1 MINKVLENEVLE
13 EEVARLLIE
22 KRLTIST
29 AESCT
34 GGMVAARLINYPGI
48 SKVFLE
54 GFITYSNEAKNKR
67 LGVSM
72 DTLNKY
78 GAVSEQTA
86 YEMAQ
91 GVCKASGSDVSIVT
105 TGIAGPSGGT
115 DKKPVGLVYIGV
127 CIQGEVIIEKHI
139 FKGTRG
145 EVRLQSALKGI
156 DLLRRNLIKR

>member
-1 MINKVLENEVLE
+1 MINKVLDNESI
-13 EEVARLLIE
+13 EEVAAKLLIE
-22 KRLTIST
+22 RNLTIAT

-86 YEMAQ
+86 NEMAL
-91 GVCKASGSDVSIVT
+91 GVCETSGADVSIVT
-105 TGIAGPSGGT
+105 SGIAGPGGGT

-127 CIQGEVIIEKHI
+127 CIQGEVTIEKHI
-139 FKGTRG
+139 FKGDRG
-145 EVRLQSALKGI
+145 EVRLQTVLSAL
-156 DLLRRNLIKR
+156 DLLIRNLVKR